1 MKGPGA
7 QMDTPNQSVD
17 GKKYLIAF
25 LLSLIP
31 MAGNALTVSL
41 ALDRDITDLVLT
53 ALTIF
58 LLFWILPEKTQF
70 GRLSLLLLLAGL
82 VTGLIVFRVRSAGS
96 QDLIQVTTS
105 NGLLGVAVF
114 MFNAAVLT
122 PIYEEKACRQIMLFG
137 LGKYLH
143 IALSAVVV
151 SVLFSVVHHGNE
163 IFALVFSLI
172 MCACAAK
179 GMSTFNRAFIH
190 GGVNLAQTALWVY
203 YGYKF

>member
-1 MKGPGA
+1 
-7 QMDTPNQSVD
+7 MDTPYKNVD

-31 MAGNALTVSL
+31 MAGTTLAALL
-41 ALDRDITDLVLT
+41 ALDRDLTDLVLT

-58 LLFWILPEKTQF
+58 LLFWVVPEKTQLA
-70 GRLSLLLLLAGL
+70 RWSLLLLLAGL
-82 VTGLIVFRVRSAGS
+82 LVGLIVFRVRSAGL
-96 QDLIQVTTS
+96 QDTIQVTTS

-122 PIYEEKACRQIMLFG
+122 PIYEEKTCRQIMLFG

-163 IFALVFSLI
+163 IFALLFSLL
-172 MCACAAK
+172 MCAFAAT
-179 GMSTFNRAFIH
+179 GMSTFNRAIIH
-190 GGVNLAQTALWVY
+190 GGVNLSQTALYIY

>member
-1 MKGPGA
+1 
-7 QMDTPNQSVD
+7 MDTPYKNVD

-31 MAGNALTVSL
+31 MAGIALASSL
-41 ALDRDITDLVLT
+41 ALDQDLTDLVLT

-58 LLFWILPEKTQF
+58 LMFRVVPEKPQF
-70 GRLSLLLLLAGL
+70 SRCSLLLLLAGL
-82 VTGLIVFRVRSAGS
+82 LVGLLVFRVRSAGS
-96 QDLIQVTTS
+96 LDTIQVTTS

-143 IALSAVVV
+143 IALSAVIV

-172 MCACAAK
+172 MSAFAAR
-179 GMSTFNRAFIH
+179 GMSTFNRAIIH
-190 GGVNLAQTALWVY
+190 GGINLVQTALWVY

>member
-1 MKGPGA
+1 
-7 QMDTPNQSVD
+7 MDTPYKNVD

-31 MAGNALTVSL
+31 MAGTTLAALL
-41 ALDRDITDLVLT
+41 ALDRDLTDLVLT

-58 LLFWILPEKTQF
+58 LLFWVVPEKTQLA
-70 GRLSLLLLLAGL
+70 RWSLLLLLAGL
-82 VTGLIVFRVRSAGS
+82 LVGLIVFRVRSAGL
-96 QDLIQVTTS
+96 QDTIQVTTN

-163 IFALVFSLI
+163 IFALVFSLL
-172 MCACAAK
+172 MCAFAAR
-179 GMSTFNRAFIH
+179 GMSTFNRAIIH
-190 GGVNLAQTALWVY
+190 GGVNLSQTALWVY
-203 YGYKF
+203 YGYRF